1 MKTALEEEVEKVPLS
16 KSSTASN
23 YKKLLESGIEQWKV
37 DAVRALRDAIPN
49 KPRKYS
55 WRIRE
60 WAEQAAIMRDMSIN
74 ILENEWTKETF
85 SSELEK
91 MKNREPEYK
100 SRMDNPK
107 KVAKQ
112 IEDLMLIYE
121 VMGHE
126 KDCSALAFVELE
138 RYDYRYDEENPIE
151 LREMYGENRYRILG
165 YGATKYDAIDRYKHQ
180 NWHEE
185 KEPRHKKNPFRVY
198 SWRYANYYFIGC
210 KVGKEYVEIQ
220 SSFEKWEEAQAYL
233 DTLLDELEE
242 KLKNYRN
249 IPYERESENTPR
261 MGKLKRE
268 GDVTPEKF
276 QETFGFRG
284 VEFGEW
290 VENKNRQENLNK
302 AYDASIDMAE
312 VLKLPSRAISLNG
325 SLGLAF
331 ASRRRGGKNAP
342 LAHYEPVK
350 VVNQLDKEKWRG
362 KSRPRIV
369 SRFGQLFWNERKKFC
384 DGDMDVAEK

>member
-16 KSSTASN
+16 KSFPAPN

-60 WAEQAAIMRDMSIN
+60 WTEQAAIMRDMSIS

-91 MKNREPEYK
+91 MKNREPEYE

-107 KVAKQ
+107 KVSKQ

-151 LREMYGENRYRILG
+151 LREMHGENRYRILG
-165 YGATKYDAIDRYKHQ
+165 YGATKYDAIDRYKNQ
-180 NWHEE
+180 NRHEE

-210 KVGKEYVEIQ
+210 KVGKEYVEMQ
-220 SSFEKWEEAQAYL
+220 SPFEKWEEMHAYL
-233 DTLLDELEE
+233 DTHLD
-242 KLKNYRN
+242 
-249 IPYERESENTPR
+249 
-261 MGKLKRE
+261 
-268 GDVTPEKF
+268 
-276 QETFGFRG
+276 
-284 VEFGEW
+284 
-290 VENKNRQENLNK
+290 
-302 AYDASIDMAE
+302 
-312 VLKLPSRAISLNG
+312 
-325 SLGLAF
+325 F
-331 ASRRRGGKNAP
+331 AA
-342 LAHYEPVK
+342 
-350 VVNQLDKEKWRG
+350 
-362 KSRPRIV
+362 
-369 SRFGQLFWNERKKFC
+369 
-384 DGDMDVAEK
+384 